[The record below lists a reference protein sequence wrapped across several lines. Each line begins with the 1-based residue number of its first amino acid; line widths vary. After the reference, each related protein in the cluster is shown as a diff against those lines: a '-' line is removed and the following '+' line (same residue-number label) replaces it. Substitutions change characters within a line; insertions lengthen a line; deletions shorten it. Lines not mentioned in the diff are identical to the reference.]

1 MKMHPGSKLAI
12 ASRASIVGRK
22 EPGGVNQDA
31 ARFRVSETGNI
42 IAAVGDGVG
51 SLPDSHLFSAVATQA
66 VLESLAEV
74 EEILRGH
81 EEASEV
87 DLVTVENHFHATIRE
102 RVRNALLGLDGR
114 DGATTLL
121 YAVLHGKRL
130 YWSMVGDGAIAILP
144 RDGGKAFM
152 EQMEGREFGYTDVVE
167 PRNMTSPGWCTG
179 WDLIDAVSMIVL
191 MTDGVS
197 DAMEDD
203 PTVFLR
209 FLDDQ
214 LAGLSSAAGSA
225 RLKNL
230 LQHFPEAHG
239 DDKSLVTIR
248 IASRD
253 IITDEPPSGAGPRGG
268 EL

>member
-1 MKMHPGSKLAI
+1 MAMQPGSKVAI

-31 ARFRVSETGNI
+31 ARFRESPTGSI

-51 SLPDSHLFSAVATQA
+51 SLAESHVFSAAATQA

-74 EEILRGH
+74 EEILRGQ

-87 DLVTVENHFHATIRE
+87 GLVTIENRLHSTIRE
-102 RVRNALLGLDGR
+102 RVRDALLELDGR
-114 DGATTLL
+114 EGATTLL
-121 YAVLHGKRL
+121 YVILHGERL

-144 RDGGKAFM
+144 RDGGRVLL

-167 PRNMTSPGWCTG
+167 PRNMTSPRWCTG
-179 WDLIDAVSMIVL
+179 WDQIDAVSMIAL

-197 DAMEDD
+197 DAMEEDA
-203 PTVFLR
+203 TVFLR

-225 RLKNL
+225 RLESL
-230 LQHFPEAHG
+230 LRQFPAAHG

-248 IASRD
+248 MVSRG
-253 IITDEPPSGAGPRGG
+253 IINDDSPSETGSEG
-268 EL
+268 EDL